1 MIELPPSAFPNEIDA
16 GMKLRDYFAAKAM
29 QTLLSRRPIFDEYI
43 IKTICKEAYFTAEAM
58 LEVRNK
64 SFLRKERDA

>member
-1 MIELPPSAFPNEIDA
+1 MIELPPQAFPDEVNV
-16 GMKLRDYFAAKAM
+16 GMDLRDYFAAKAM
-29 QTLLSRRPIFDEYI
+29 QTLLSRRQIFDEYI